1 MKQRN
6 QLVTRRAHSIF
17 AVAALLPSSA
27 VFQQTPK
34 PPRVP
39 IPLQVTVCQI
49 LRAPYQFDG
58 KIVQVRGYI
67 VDSDEYSLLA
77 EEGCHEDGI
86 WFRFAD
92 GSGLPGLKILTLPA
106 RPGNAKATKTGSDS
120 PPLTRDKNYFELM
133 RRLQQSLRGNA
144 CADGPPPEFPPEC
157 TSYRITATFVGKM
170 HGVSQRTFENRKRQ
184 KQMAPVDGKGFG
196 QMGIFSAEI
205 LVQSV
210 SDVTLK
216 ED

>member
-6 QLVTRRAHSIF
+6 QMVTKRAYSIF
-17 AVAALLPSSA
+17 ALVVLLPSSA
-27 VFQQTPK
+27 VFQETPK

-77 EEGCHEDGI
+77 EEGCQEDGI

-106 RPGNAKATKTGSDS
+106 HPENARATKTSS
-120 PPLTRDKNYFELM
+120 NSLPLTRDKNYFELI
-133 RRLQQSLRGNA
+133 RRLQQSVKGNA
-144 CADGPPPEFPPEC
+144 CADGPPPEFPPDC
-157 TSYRITATFVGKM
+157 TSYKITATFVGKV

-184 KQMAPVDGKGFG
+184 KQMAPADGKGFG

-205 LVQSV
+205 LAQSV
-210 SDVTLK
+210 SDITLK